1 MNSFR
6 NCFWSTAWLF
16 GTPPGVA
23 EAVTFW
29 RSVLETPPR
38 LIDILRS
45 RSSISFA
52 RAHRYPSLAL
62 IDILRSRSSI
72 SFARAHARRLSPP
85 LAAGVSVV
93 AGAAAATEG
102 DDGWRGPGSS
112 GAG

>member
-6 NCFWSTAWLF
+6 NCFWSTAWFF

-23 EAVTFW
+23 VAVTFW

-52 RAHRYPSLAL
+52 RAHQYPSLAL
-62 IDILRSRSSI
+62 MRGGSVHRSRRASVL
-72 SFARAHARRLSPP
+72 ARAQPRRRSPQSGAVLARLSH
-85 LAAGVSVV
+85 
-93 AGAAAATEG
+93 
-102 DDGWRGPGSS
+102 GSYD
-112 GAG
+112 ADV